1 MNVPGAIFAGPAMA
15 YLQVVS
21 VLDVQLDD
29 DVGVEDHEIG
39 GHFGGDFDVTLS
51 QLRVHGMQDVVR
63 VAIIARILL
72 LTRDDDG
79 RARRLAMLSHAPNG
93 GEKEVGEKRWEKER
107 GSWGFT
113 RRKKERGVRG

>member
-1 MNVPGAIFAGPAMA
+1 MA

-63 VAIIARILL
+63 VAVIARILL

-93 GEKEVGEKRWEKER
+93 GGGRVNGGGEVGEER
-107 GSWGFT
+107 GEEVGVHQA
-113 RRKKERGVRG
+113 KVGERGTDTKWGKKA